1 MTHITN
7 YTRGE
12 ARSCGARLGQAWR
25 CEARLQGE
33 IPALYSI
40 FTYYTQGRAR
50 RGLAVRGWVW
60 RGMAWR
66 GKDSR
71 SFAPA
76 LYSIF
81 TNLSQI
87 ILWRGLARLCGARLG
102 PVWLGRAW
110 QGHRASKPCALC
122 VKSDLHGKK
131 GKN

>member
-1 MTHITN
+1 MAHITD
-7 YTRGE
+7 YTRGL
-12 ARSCGARLGQAWR
+12 ARHGWVGLGPAWQGV
-25 CEARLQGE
+25 ARLQGE

-50 RGLAVRGWVW
+50 RGLAVHGWVW

-87 ILWRGLARLCGARLG
+87 ILWRGRARLCLARFG